1 MTTILEPVDQS
12 SKNSIKRIVST
23 FSWRQNLIYVG
34 FAVIFVLFSIT
45 LNDRGFL
52 TSDNLL
58 NIVRQTST
66 ISVMAVGVVFVI
78 AAAQIDLSVGA
89 TAGLASVTTAMTINS
104 VGLVPGIVAGLA
116 TGVIVGLLNGFFV
129 SVVGVPSFLA
139 TLGMLGMAQGA
150 AMWITGAAP
159 QAINDLDF
167 TFLFGDSNIGPIPG
181 LLLWTLLIVLIGH
194 FGLRRTGFGRQVLA
208 TGGNSKA
215 AAFSGVHT
223 KRVVFLVLLLSSVL
237 AALAGMLYAGR
248 FHTGSYNTGTGDE
261 LSVIAA
267 VILGGTSL
275 FGGRASVVG
284 ALLGSL
290 MIGLLNNG
298 LILMGLD
305 SAQQQVARGA
315 IIILAVAVTARRRV

>member
-1 MTTILEPVDQS
+1 MTTTIDRVDHS
-12 SKNSIKRIVST
+12 AVNSMKLVISK
-23 FSWRQNLIYVG
+23 FGWRQNLIYVG
-34 FAVIFVLFSIT
+34 FIGIFLVFAIT
-45 LNDRGFL
+45 LSNRGFL

-66 ISVMAVGVVFVI
+66 ISVMAVGVAFVI
-78 AAAQIDLSVGA
+78 AAAEIDLSVGA
-89 TAGLASVTTAMTINS
+89 VAGLASVTSAMAIEAF
-104 VGLVPGIVAGLA
+104 GLVPGICAGVG
-116 TGVIVGLLNGFFV
+116 TGLVVGAVNGFFV
-129 SVVGVPSFLA
+129 SIVGVPSFLM

-159 QAINDLDF
+159 QGIYDQQF
-167 TFLFGDSNIGPIPG
+167 TSIFGDSNIGPVPG
-181 LLLWTLLIVLIGH
+181 LLIWTLAVVVIGH
-194 FGLRRTGFGRQVLA
+194 VVLRRTGFGRQVLA

-215 AAFSGVHT
+215 AVFSGVNT
-223 KRVVFLVLLLSSVL
+223 KRIVFLVLLLSSML

-248 FHTGSYNTGTGDE
+248 YHNGSYNTGTGDE

-290 MIGLLNNG
+290 MMGLLNNG

-305 SAQQQVARGA
+305 SSQQQFARGA
-315 IIILAVAVTARRRV
+315 IIVLAVAISRQRN